1 MIQTYIAITTAWV
14 ITAME
19 QSTKQDAGLVVIY
32 SLRVWYLV
40 AYVGFGMNWAWSMFG
55 WSQIHSRQW
64 RFYNTVK
71 CPLYMILRL
80 KLRHLAFGFNKLP
93 YMYNCMPVIETLK
106 SPLDTVGNIY
116 PVSCLV
122 RTFPPWWNVIGSFR
136 EMCLLIYFPLH
147 KLLNRINHMPQI
159 NPISWFDWTV
169 LCDKMSENI
178 RCHANKHCTCT
189 LRQML
194 LWKYPLHIYLSKVS
208 WLYPD

>member
-32 SLRVWYLV
+32 LLRVWYLV

-64 RFYNTVK
+64 HFYNTVK

-93 YMYNCMPVIETLK
+93 YMYNCMPVY
-106 SPLDTVGNIY
+106 IY
-116 PVSCLV
+116 LYNS
-122 RTFPPWWNVIGSFR
+122 
-136 EMCLLIYFPLH
+136 
-147 KLLNRINHMPQI
+147 KI

-169 LCDKMSENI
+169 LCDKMSEEI
-178 RCHANKHCTCT
+178 WCHAYKHCTCT
-189 LRQML
+189 LRQLL
-194 LWKYPLHIYLSKVS
+194 LWKYPLHLYLSKVS
-208 WLYPD
+208 WLYHD